1 LINKTGA
8 GNVAKVCAQFNT
20 TLIHISTDFVFEGNV
35 PTVLNEE
42 D

>member
-8 GNVAKVCAQFNT
+8 EIAKVCAQFNT

-35 PTVLNEE
+35 PIALNEE
-42 D
+42 DS